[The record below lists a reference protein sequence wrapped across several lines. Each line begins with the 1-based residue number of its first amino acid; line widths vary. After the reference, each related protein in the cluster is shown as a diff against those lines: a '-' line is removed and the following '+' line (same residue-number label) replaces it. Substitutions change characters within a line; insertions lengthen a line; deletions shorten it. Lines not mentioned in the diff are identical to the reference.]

1 MGWALP
7 CVFSKANS
15 LFLKQ
20 SCRLLA
26 PSSKQYGH
34 VKYWLGLHLREYFP
48 DMAGGPHAELVSSY
62 FQHMRL
68 LLVEGLVLGDITV
81 NTVKSVTAKGLYEEF
96 TSTFPPPKI
105 VFKFEVDWSTVW
117 ERLDSPCL
125 EPLARETLFCIIH
138 NIVPNRE
145 RLYMKMNLVATPNC
159 LICGVREDNT
169 HIFTECIMV
178 REAWGWVRL
187 RLLSLL
193 PDDCGRTSNFEFIC
207 LMFTKHCMDKEVVW
221 LIGTYL
227 RLVWSEKVMRK
238 RRIGVER
245 VIGHI
250 KLCYKANQISKK
262 PFLNYMMNIS

>member
-117 ERLDSPCL
+117 ERLDSPC
-125 EPLARETLFCIIH
+125 
-138 NIVPNRE
+138 
-145 RLYMKMNLVATPNC
+145 
-159 LICGVREDNT
+159 
-169 HIFTECIMV
+169 
-178 REAWGWVRL
+178 
-187 RLLSLL
+187 
-193 PDDCGRTSNFEFIC
+193 
-207 LMFTKHCMDKEVVW
+207 
-221 LIGTYL
+221 
-227 RLVWSEKVMRK
+227 
-238 RRIGVER
+238 
-245 VIGHI
+245 
-250 KLCYKANQISKK
+250 
-262 PFLNYMMNIS
+262 